1 MKFQNLTGL
10 VTSMILLVSTSGQ
23 TAWAVTS
30 TKEGNAETTMTTTAD
45 TQSTFTYD
53 RGGIIRGRLDRK
65 EMALI
70 FTGGSFAEGGD
81 TILDALKERG
91 IKGSFFFTGGFFR
104 TPEFKRIIERV
115 RDEGHYLGP
124 HSDAH
129 PLYAS
134 WDSPPKLLISRE
146 DFDKDL
152 DSNMKILKN
161 FGVDPAKAPFFIPPY
176 EHFTQEISDWT
187 AARGMVL
194 FNFSPGTRTNADYM
208 EDTHPNYITSEE
220 MVKGVMQKEENDPAG
235 LNGFM
240 MLVHIGAG
248 PERTKDHLFEHMG
261 AMIDELR
268 KRGYHFVRVDEL
280 LAKALPQNNR

>member
-1 MKFQNLTGL
+1 MNLSILATAI
-10 VTSMILLVSTSGQ
+10 ILLANTAGQ
-23 TAWAVTS
+23 TAWAAPAI
-30 TKEGNAETTMTTTAD
+30 KEGNSHTTMTTTAD
-45 TQSTFTYD
+45 THTTFTYD

-81 TILDALKERG
+81 IILDALKERG
-91 IKGSFFFTGGFFR
+91 IKGSFFFTGDFFR
-104 TPEFKRIIERV
+104 KPEFKRIIERV

-152 DSNMKILKN
+152 DSNMKILEN

-176 EHFTQEISDWT
+176 EHYTQEISDWT

-208 EDTHPNYITSEE
+208 EDTHPKYISSED
-220 MVKGVMQKEENDPAG
+220 MVKGVMEKEAKDPAG

-240 MLVHIGAG
+240 MLIHIGAG
-248 PERTKDHLFEHMG
+248 PARTKDHLFKHMG

-268 KRGYHFVRVDEL
+268 TRGYQFVRVDEM

>member
-1 MKFQNLTGL
+1 MKFWNLTGF
-10 VTSMILLVSTSGQ
+10 VTSLILLGNGASQ
-23 TAWAVTS
+23 TAWAVTA
-30 TKEGNAETTMTTTAD
+30 TKEGNSETTMTTTAD
-45 TQSTFTYD
+45 IRSTFTYD

-70 FTGGSFAEGGD
+70 FTGGSFAEGGN

-91 IKGSFFFTGGFFR
+91 IKGSFFFTGDFFR
-104 TPEFKRIIERV
+104 TPEFKPIIERV

-134 WDSPPKLLISRE
+134 WDNPPKLLISRE
-146 DFDKDL
+146 EFDKDL

-187 AARGMVL
+187 EARGMVL

-208 EDTHPNYITSEE
+208 EDTHPKYISSED
-220 MVKGVMQKEENDPAG
+220 MVKGVMAKEEKDPSG

-240 MLVHIGAG
+240 MLIHIGAG
-248 PERTKDHLFEHMG
+248 PARTKDHLYKHMG

-268 KRGYHFVRVDEL
+268 RRGYGFVRVDEM
-280 LAKALPQNNR
+280 LAKAAPQNNR